1 MVAQLIGDMI
11 LRVQLEEEEDSLLS
25 AIILL
30 QKPEDVYIIE
40 IIFIACMTYLWP
52 MAIYLLDMI

>member
-1 MVAQLIGDMI
+1 MVAQLIGHVI

-30 QKPEDVYIIE
+30 HKPEDVYIIK
-40 IIFIACMTYLWP
+40 IIGIACMTYLWP
-52 MAIYLLDMI
+52 LAISLLDMI